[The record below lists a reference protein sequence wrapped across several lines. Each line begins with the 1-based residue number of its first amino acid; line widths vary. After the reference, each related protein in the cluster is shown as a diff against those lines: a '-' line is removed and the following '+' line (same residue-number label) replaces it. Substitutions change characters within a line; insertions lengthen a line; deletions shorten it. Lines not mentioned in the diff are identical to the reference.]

1 METISLGIPRTY
13 DMGQFFYLYN
23 KLRHLTSYIL
33 ADPRS
38 TNVSGRFFCPERVVG
53 SHVFVVTLLDQMVSD
68 AWFSCG
74 FSTEL
79 AGNNA
84 GEKN

>member
-13 DMGQFFYLYN
+13 DMGQFVYFYN

-38 TNVSGRFFCPERVVG
+38 TNVSGRFFRPERVVG
-53 SHVFVVTLLDQMVSD
+53 SRVFVVTLLVQMVSD

-74 FSTEL
+74 FSTAM
-79 AGNNA
+79 AGNKA